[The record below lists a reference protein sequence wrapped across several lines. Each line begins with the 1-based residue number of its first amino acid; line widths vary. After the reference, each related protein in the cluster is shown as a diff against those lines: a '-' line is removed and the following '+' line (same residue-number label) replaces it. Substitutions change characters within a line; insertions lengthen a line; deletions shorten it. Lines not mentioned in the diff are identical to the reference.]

1 MAYCKTP
8 PFLEGAS
15 LSQIEIEKLTCTE
28 PHMDTEND
36 DIMHQI
42 NNMYNDFLD
51 NFTMTNSSNKVRREF
66 NMWPEILH
74 FKKYFPNR

>member
-28 PHMDTEND
+28 VSHLETED
-36 DIMHQI
+36 DEIMQQI

-51 NFTMTNSSNKVRREF
+51 NFLMMNSSSKVRKIKISRIC
-66 NMWPEILH
+66 N
-74 FKKYFPNR
+74 